1 MPRVGQQATCIGHR
15 WDLSTSRQ
23 ADASASATACPSR
36 RSPRRSYGGVP
47 ARPAAIADGQAGAHP
62 DDRDS
67 AVRAAWH
74 GAVCAVQPE
83 DAGRGHPQARDL
95 LPVPDPDDVA
105 AGHVI
110 RFRRAASDRIVR
122 SRVPAHPAI
131 VSVEVF
137 TAAQLIRRRK
147 SAGGLAT
154 ARKSERGKQRE
165 RRTYVLRG
173 LLRCGMCQRKKSGE
187 MVRKDAYYRCAAR
200 TLAPGSAALADHS
213 ITVNLREDVMV
224 DALNRWIGRVFARE
238 NLDQTVAQ
246 LLGSQPTGG
255 VSTDVSAAKARRS
268 DAERRLQRFQA
279 AIAAGA
285 DPAAVIEPMNQAQAE
300 RAAAQ
305 AEIDAAPKKGAAL
318 DVAEVYAMID
328 SLGDVGATLADA
340 RPAALNRLYKE
351 LNISAVYQPEERAVD
366 VTARPRVDSAC
377 GGSCALTTRIG
388 LS

>member
-1 MPRVGQQATCIGHR
+1 MLNREGVP
-15 WDLSTSRQ
+15 
-23 ADASASATACPSR
+23 CPS
-36 RSPRRSYGGVP
+36 
-47 ARPAAIADGQAGAHP
+47 ALRPEQNRHRLADGWQG
-62 DDRDS
+62 S
-67 AVRAAWH
+67 TVRAILDNPRYT
-74 GAVCAVQPE
+74 GYAVF
-83 DAGRGHPQARDL
+83 GRWTRHETL
-95 LPVPDPDDVA
+95 LDPDDVA

-122 SRVPAHPAI
+122 SRVPAHPTI

-137 TAAQLIRRRK
+137 TAAQLICRRK

-173 LLRCGMCQRKKSGE
+173 LVRCGVCQRKLSGE
-187 MVRKDAYYRCAAR
+187 MVRKNAYYRCAAR
-200 TLAPGSAALADHS
+200 TLAPGSAALADHP
-213 ITVNLREDVMV
+213 ITVNLREDVIV
-224 DALNRWIGRVFARE
+224 DALNRWIGRLFARE

-246 LLGSQPTGG
+246 LLGSQPTGAA
-255 VSTDVSAAKARRS
+255 STDVSAAKSRRA

-300 RAAAQ
+300 RAAAR
-305 AEIDAAPKKGAAL
+305 AEIDSASKLGKAL

-328 SLGDVGATLADA
+328 SLGDVGVTLAEG

-351 LNISAVYQPEERAVD
+351 LNVSAIYQPEERAVD

-377 GGSCALTTRIG
+377 VRGRSCALTTR
-388 LS
+388 LLLPAP